1 MQTIQLTRGVPA
13 DESYPLEL
21 VRECAAAVMQDP
33 KLALEAMRYGTGY
46 GFTPLRELL
55 AVQNGVSPD
64 QVLIGNGSLSFV
76 DLLGLIL
83 PVGATV
89 LVESPTY
96 DRTLTLLKRHR
107 VNIVSVPL

>member
-55 AVQNGVSPD
+55 ATQNGVSPD

-76 DLLGLIL
+76 DLLGLIQ
-83 PVGATV
+83 PVRLHLWA
-89 LVESPTY
+89 ESNQ
-96 DRTLTLLKRHR
+96 
-107 VNIVSVPL
+107 VNPQTINCHCQSALGRG